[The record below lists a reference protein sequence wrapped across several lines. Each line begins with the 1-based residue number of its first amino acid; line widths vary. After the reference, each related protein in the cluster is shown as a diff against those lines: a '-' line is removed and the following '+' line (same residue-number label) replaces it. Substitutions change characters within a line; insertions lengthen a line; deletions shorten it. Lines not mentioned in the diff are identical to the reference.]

1 MTDFNKKLS
10 KLLNENVTHMIFMDE
25 PLTAEIDESVIVG
38 EISAAGPLYGLKYLG
53 YEEGVLS
60 FSTYQKTSIEKFA
73 MFLDDND
80 FVENYAISVIESN
93 PMTKVANV
101 VDEIDFDS
109 TRESEFVEFFIDVVI
124 SWNYVN
130 FNSVYVDPQNPFV
143 ANQST
148 SFQIP
153 MDTSDPYAA
162 HVPLDKEPAE
172 FYDNN
177 DFEYPDAD
185 AKIAIVPGFDT
196 LQSDETPLLVKLSA
210 IKSNSLVGSVLV
222 TVHPKN
228 DDEILVQATYKEEPV
243 TDDVLN
249 DLSVINTLD
258 QLYPTKLELV
268 KEAFYQLG
276 DLFTSSAVYKSIN
289 GKNVLNIVEVFA
301 NSADEVICDTNL
313 LNELRREI
321 KVNFRGKKRIKMQCQ
336 PGFKYDPERMA
347 CVKISGAE
355 LAVSRIAHRQMAR
368 TKRALGGSYRTRI
381 LRKVR
386 RAKHFRKI
394 MGL

>member
-1 MTDFNKKLS
+1 
-10 KLLNENVTHMIFMDE
+10 
-25 PLTAEIDESVIVG
+25 
-38 EISAAGPLYGLKYLG
+38 
-53 YEEGVLS
+53 
-60 FSTYQKTSIEKFA
+60 

-130 FNSVYVDPQNPFV
+130 FNSVYVDPQNPFA

>member
-130 FNSVYVDPQNPFV
+130 FNSVYVDPQNPFA

-177 DFEYPDAD
+177 DFEYSDAD

-196 LQSDETPLLVKLSA
+196 LQADETPLLVKLSA

>member
-10 KLLNENVTHMIFMDE
+10 KLLNENVAHMIFMDE
-25 PLTAEIDESVIVG
+25 PLTAEIDESIIVG

-60 FSTYQKTSIEKFA
+60 FSTYQKSSIEKFA

-130 FNSVYVDPQNPFV
+130 FNSVYVDPQNPFA
-143 ANQST
+143 ANQSKT
-148 SFQIP
+148 FQIP

-196 LQSDETPLLVKLSA
+196 LQADETPLLVKLSA

-228 DDEILVQATYKEEPV
+228 DDEILVQATYKSEPV

>member
-109 TRESEFVEFFIDVVI
+109 THESEFVEFFIDVVI

-130 FNSVYVDPQNPFV
+130 FNSVYVDPQNPF
-143 ANQST
+143 ATNQST

-177 DFEYPDAD
+177 DFEYSDAD

-196 LQSDETPLLVKLSA
+196 LQADETPLLVKLSA

>member
-130 FNSVYVDPQNPFV
+130 FNSVYVDPQNPFA

-162 HVPLDKEPAE
+162 HVTLDKEPAE

-196 LQSDETPLLVKLSA
+196 LQADETPLLVKLSA

>member
-130 FNSVYVDPQNPFV
+130 FNSVYVDPQNPFA

-177 DFEYPDAD
+177 DFEYSDAD

-196 LQSDETPLLVKLSA
+196 LQADETPLLVKLSA

-313 LNELRREI
+313 LNELHREI
-321 KVNFRGKKRIKMQCQ
+321 KVNFRGKKRIKMKCQ

>member
-109 TRESEFVEFFIDVVI
+109 THESEFVEFFIDVVI

-130 FNSVYVDPQNPFV
+130 FNSVYIDPQNPFA
-143 ANQST
+143 ANQAT

-162 HVPLDKEPAE
+162 HVQLDKETAE
-172 FYDNN
+172 FYDNT

-249 DLSVINTLD
+249 DLTVINTLD
-258 QLYPTKLELV
+258 QLYPNKLVLV

-313 LNELRREI
+313 LNELHREI
-321 KVNFRGKKRIKMQCQ
+321 KVNFRGKKRIKMKCQ
-336 PGFKYDPERMA
+336 PGFKYDTESMA

-381 LRKVR
+381 LKKVR

-394 MGL
+394 MGI

>member
-10 KLLNENVTHMIFMDE
+10 KLLNENVKHMIFMDE

-130 FNSVYVDPQNPFV
+130 FNSVYVDPQNPFA

-162 HVPLDKEPAE
+162 HVTLDKEPAE

-196 LQSDETPLLVKLSA
+196 LQADETPLLVKLSA

>member
-60 FSTYQKTSIEKFA
+60 FSTYQKASIEKFA

-130 FNSVYVDPQNPFV
+130 FNSVYVDPQNPFA

-177 DFEYPDAD
+177 DFEYSDAD

-196 LQSDETPLLVKLSA
+196 LQADETPLLVKLSA

>member
-60 FSTYQKTSIEKFA
+60 FSTYQKASIEKFA

-130 FNSVYVDPQNPFV
+130 FNSVYVDPQNPFT

-249 DLSVINTLD
+249 DLSAINTLD

-381 LRKVR
+381 LRKIR

>member
-130 FNSVYVDPQNPFV
+130 FNSVYVDPQNPFA

-196 LQSDETPLLVKLSA
+196 LQADETPLLVKLSA

>member
-130 FNSVYVDPQNPFV
+130 FNSVYVDPQNPFA

-172 FYDNN
+172 FYDN

-196 LQSDETPLLVKLSA
+196 LQADETPLLVKLSA

>member
-130 FNSVYVDPQNPFV
+130 FNSVYVDPQNPFA